1 MLGPSNLLHHPSLA
15 QVHHVRAEKE
25 ALSSAKDGWIG
36 SGRDVMSQVHLAK

>member
-25 ALSSAKDGWIG
+25 ALSSAKDGWIT
-36 SGRDVMSQVHLAK
+36 REWERCDVTSSFS